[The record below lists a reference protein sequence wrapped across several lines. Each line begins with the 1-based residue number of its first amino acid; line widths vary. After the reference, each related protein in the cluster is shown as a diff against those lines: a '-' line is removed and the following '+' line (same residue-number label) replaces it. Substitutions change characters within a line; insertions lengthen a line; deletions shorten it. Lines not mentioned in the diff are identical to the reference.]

1 MKRVCACVVVGAVA
15 VMTLVS
21 TEQAIASSGS
31 SSRPCVS
38 AVHNI
43 PARRFGRHGMTAM
56 QRERLLIKKH
66 LCHSGHAR

>member
-21 TEQAIASSGS
+21 TEQAMASSGS

-43 PARRFGRHGMTAM
+43 PARRFGRHGITAM
-56 QRERLLIKKH
+56 QRERFLVKKH
-66 LCHSGHAR
+66 SCRAANAR